1 MVQILQKC
9 KLGDHIPEGAKN
21 KSEDHALEKGNSRH
35 ALITINSSDD
45 TKIVDSSASD
55 HMASTNEA
63 FYSLDECKGPP
74 ILMGD
79 DSSIKITNKG
89 MIELHHGTFDN
100 VLHVQKVSLNLL
112 YVYQITNLELEREL
126 NSLMMLSISLTYKQ
140 TLKFPL
146 VR

>member
-1 MVQILQKC
+1 
-9 KLGDHIPEGAKN
+9 
-21 KSEDHALEKGNSRH
+21 
-35 ALITINSSDD
+35 
-45 TKIVDSSASD
+45 
-55 HMASTNEA
+55 MASTNEA
-63 FYSLDECKGPP
+63 FYSLDECKGPT

-100 VLHVQKVSLNLL
+100 VLHVPKESLNLL

>member
-1 MVQILQKC
+1 MVQILQRR
-9 KLGDHIPEGAKN
+9 KLGDHIPEGTKN
-21 KSEDHALEKGNSRH
+21 RSEDYALKKGNSRH
-35 ALITINSSDD
+35 ALITINSSLD
-45 TKIVDSSASD
+45 TQIVDSSASD

>member
-1 MVQILQKC
+1 MVQILQKY
-9 KLGDHIPEGAKN
+9 KLGDHILEGTKN
-21 KSEDHALEKGNSRH
+21 KSEYYALKKGNSRH
-35 ALITINSSDD
+35 ALISINSSID
-45 TKIVDSSASD
+45 TQIVDSSASS

-63 FYSLDECKGPP
+63 LYSLDECKGPT
-74 ILMGD
+74 ILTGD

-89 MIELHHGTFDN
+89 MIELHHGTFYN
-100 VLHVQKVSLNLL
+100 VLHVPKVSLNLL